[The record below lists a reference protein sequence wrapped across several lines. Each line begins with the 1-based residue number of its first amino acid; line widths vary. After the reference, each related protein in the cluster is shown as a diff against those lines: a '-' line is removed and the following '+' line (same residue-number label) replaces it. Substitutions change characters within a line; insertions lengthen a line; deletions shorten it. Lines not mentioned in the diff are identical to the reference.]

1 MFISEWKGRK
11 GGSRGE
17 RGDGNK
23 TRRLSDSKLA
33 FSSVIYWLIY
43 FKARDL
49 VQTGGGHSQGV
60 C

>member
-11 GGSRGE
+11 GGSRGKE
-17 RGDGNK
+17 EMEIRQE
-23 TRRLSDSKLA
+23 RLSESKLA